1 MTTSGYIEFMVVPH
15 SDGTVEVFAPGQLPA
30 GTIVVNLRIIR
41 VSGPGLVAPPQGRQT
56 AQQFQEFRARLQS
69 QDYQVTDVLLL

>member
-30 GTIVVNLRIIR
+30 GTSYFIIENQADKKAE
-41 VSGPGLVAPPQGRQT
+41 VHLQCFPP
-56 AQQFQEFRARLQS
+56 S
-69 QDYQVTDVLLL
+69 